1 MFPIQAKQFHYHVK
15 ITSAMVC
22 HRKPEIWLNWEALKC
37 TENAASQIKFLHL
50 FELFTSYKSSQLKLL
65 RMNQVKKEK
74 DNQNAEAG
82 NAGPYLR
89 FRKPLYIHKTK
100 ATCIFAT
107 LHAIISSI

>member
-1 MFPIQAKQFHYHVK
+1 
-15 ITSAMVC
+15 
-22 HRKPEIWLNWEALKC
+22 
-37 TENAASQIKFLHL
+37 
-50 FELFTSYKSSQLKLL
+50 
-65 RMNQVKKEK
+65 MNHVKKEK

-100 ATCIFAT
+100 ATSIFAT